1 MIRQRRPERRLGPVP
16 LSLLLATL
24 LVTSGCQPVS
34 TACESPV
41 TLTAVA
47 GHSDVTGARI
57 GPLLF
62 NAFGPGP
69 DATISDWQP
78 GTIQKVLIR
87 HVEPSGELHV
97 SGTRCSDGKALRLWY
112 RVGAAP
118 FTSRDASSTPF
129 PTSVLE
135 STGDEVVTFPP
146 TDVGAVL
153 PDHMGYMF
161 FTSVGRWR
169 IDVGGPNGHIAS
181 GTFQVGPKP

>member
-1 MIRQRRPERRLGPVP
+1 VNTLHRPRDIPRPVL

-34 TACESPV
+34 AACESP
-41 TLTAVA
+41 TRLTAVP
-47 GHSDVTGARI
+47 GQSDIVGARI

-69 DATISDWQP
+69 DATISDWQS

-87 HVEPSGELHV
+87 HVESSGELRV
-97 SGTRCSDGKALRLWY
+97 SGARCSDGKTLRLWY

-118 FTSRDASSTPF
+118 FISRDASSTPF

-135 STGDEVVTFPP
+135 STGDEVATFAP
-146 TDVGAVL
+146 TDVGTFL
-153 PDHMGYMF
+153 PANMGYMF
-161 FTSVGRWR
+161 FTSVGLWR
-169 IDVGGPNGHIAS
+169 IDVAAPSGLIAS
-181 GTFQVGPKP
+181 GTFQVGPKR